1 MSVCSSRENGSLRIK
16 SLGMFNKAMLSKWH
30 WRFPSKDK
38 SLGKRVISSKYGVE
52 EGDWSSREGRD
63 VYGMGL
69 WKQIKKEAAE
79 WWELCQFSLGDVRC
93 ALEPL
98 KITFPNLY
106 IMADCWDLEGV
117 AGGWN
122 LIFLKSFNDWEL
134 DQVYSLLNALLSS
147 RVQLEVHD
155 RLVWEVSKDGLF
167 SVKLYYNVLE
177 INRVELFPSKMVWNS
192 CIPKKV
198 SFFLRKPGGERF

>member
-1 MSVCSSRENGSLRIK
+1 MAWGFGNKSRRKLLNGGSFVK
-16 SLGMFNKAMLSKWH
+16 
-30 WRFPSKDK
+30 
-38 SLGKRVISSKYGVE
+38 
-52 EGDWSSREGRD
+52 
-63 VYGMGL
+63 
-69 WKQIKKEAAE
+69 
-79 WWELCQFSLGDVRC
+79 FSLGDVRC

-106 IMADCWDLEGV
+106 IMEDCWDLEGV

-167 SVKLYYNVLE
+167 SVKSYYDVLE

-198 SFFLRKPGGERF
+198 SFLLRKPGGERF